1 MDNTQMTALP
11 EYTDELKEL
20 IKKVDRAKPDK
31 GDKAALVRWIE
42 GHPDLFTD
50 IWNLS
55 QIVQNSI
62 IEKFLTKEP
71 LHTFFRSELDL
82 IAKYLSVDGDSALE
96 RLLIQNIL
104 VAWLHLQWVEFQLVN
119 LMGNVKT
126 NRLSVEFW
134 EKQATV
140 IQHRYLRA
148 CESLARVRK
157 LARYTPA
164 LQVNIA
170 TERGQQVNIAGEVVS
185 KQAGSK

>member
-62 IEKFLTKEP
+62 IEKF
-71 LHTFFRSELDL
+71 
-82 IAKYLSVDGDSALE
+82 
-96 RLLIQNIL
+96 
-104 VAWLHLQWVEFQLVN
+104 
-119 LMGNVKT
+119 
-126 NRLSVEFW
+126 
-134 EKQATV
+134 
-140 IQHRYLRA
+140 
-148 CESLARVRK
+148 
-157 LARYTPA
+157 
-164 LQVNIA
+164 
-170 TERGQQVNIAGEVVS
+170 
-185 KQAGSK
+185 